1 MEKTSSG
8 IEQESDTAWKINA
21 FYGSDRKSLEV
32 KDVGTLTDNWEY
44 VGPVETNWYDHIY
57 DSLEFV
63 RELDAKLDE
72 EKVTAGTEA
81 EDHCFVQLLG
91 CALSELPGNVTHV
104 RICKAAEPETFAAEV
119 PVVKNNVFTDV
130 NKLELQSLER
140 GAGSEARGAGNF
152 AAPVLHVIDI
162 DEAEKVTA

>member
-8 IEQESDTAWKINA
+8 IEQEFDTAWKINA
-21 FYGSDRKSLEV
+21 FYASDGKSLEV

-81 EDHCFVQLLG
+81 VDHCFVQLLG
-91 CALSELPGNVTHV
+91 W
-104 RICKAAEPETFAAEV
+104 
-119 PVVKNNVFTDV
+119 
-130 NKLELQSLER
+130 
-140 GAGSEARGAGNF
+140 
-152 AAPVLHVIDI
+152 APL
-162 DEAEKVTA
+162 